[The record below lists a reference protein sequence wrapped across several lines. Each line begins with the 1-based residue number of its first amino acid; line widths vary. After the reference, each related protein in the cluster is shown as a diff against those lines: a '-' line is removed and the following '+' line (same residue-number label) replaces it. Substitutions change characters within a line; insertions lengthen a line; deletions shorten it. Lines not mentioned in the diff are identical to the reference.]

1 MEAFKTD
8 CVKEDALM
16 WWIISNIP
24 IILLFSIFSLVWVF
38 LFFFRKYY
46 RNKNLRLPFTQN
58 LLRSPGQSLFKKIDF
73 LNQEIHIYT
82 VYLFINPI
90 LIYASYISHLYFYK
104 KAPSWLG
111 LVLLGTFTF
120 GLIVYSIYKLTG
132 LLSQRRMMR
141 LGYDGEVAVGQEL
154 NQLLRDGYY
163 VYHDFF
169 ADKFNIDHI
178 VVGKKGVFAIETKA
192 KSKPNTHDRQK
203 DATVEYNGR
212 ALLFPKWT
220 DTETIV
226 QAERQASW
234 LSKWLGSAVGEPL
247 AVKAVVA
254 LPGWFVNRTSS
265 DGILVVNPKQFTSL
279 FKNIRQRDLSEEKI
293 KRIVHQLEQ
302 KCRDVEPTSTIT
314 EQR

>member
-1 MEAFKTD
+1 M
-8 CVKEDALM
+8 
-16 WWIISNIP
+16 P
-24 IILLFSIFSLVWVF
+24 SLSFVSAT
-38 LFFFRKYY
+38 
-46 RNKNLRLPFTQN
+46 NARLPTATLSVYFPSRKCGKLGTW
-58 LLRSPGQSLFKKIDF
+58 
-73 LNQEIHIYT
+73 EIR
-82 VYLFINPI
+82 V
-90 LIYASYISHLYFYK
+90 LIYWHKSPH
-104 KAPSWLG
+104 
-111 LVLLGTFTF
+111 
-120 GLIVYSIYKLTG
+120 
-132 LLSQRRMMR
+132 
-141 LGYDGEVAVGQEL
+141 
-154 NQLLRDGYY
+154 QLLRDGYY

-192 KSKPNTHDRQK
+192 KSKPNTDERQK

-247 AVKAVVA
+247 AVKAVAA
-254 LPGWFVNRTSS
+254 LPGWFVKRTSS
-265 DGILVVNPKQFTSL
+265 DGIPVVNPKQFTSL

-314 EQR
+314 EQS

>member
-1 MEAFKTD
+1 M
-8 CVKEDALM
+8 
-16 WWIISNIP
+16 
-24 IILLFSIFSLVWVF
+24 
-38 LFFFRKYY
+38 
-46 RNKNLRLPFTQN
+46 
-58 LLRSPGQSLFKKIDF
+58 LRSPGQSLLKKIDF
-73 LNQEIHIYT
+73 LNEDISAYV
-82 VYLFINPI
+82 VYLFLTPI
-90 LIYASYISHLYFYK
+90 FVYATYISHLYFNK
-104 KAPSWLG
+104 KAPSLLV
-111 LVLLGTFTF
+111 LVLLGAFLL
-120 GLIVYSIYKLTG
+120 GLIVYSLYKLTG

-141 LGYDGEVAVGQEL
+141 LGYDGEIAVGQEL

-178 VVGKKGVFAIETKA
+178 VVGEKGVFAIETKA
-192 KSKPNTHDRQK
+192 RSKPNTDERQK

-254 LPGWFVNRTSS
+254 LPGWFVKRTSP
-265 DGILVVNPKQFTSL
+265 DGIPVVNPKQFTSL

-314 EQR
+314 EQS